1 MKVEARFLRL
11 FLFCSRGILFAT
23 SLVLT
28 ILVAAPFAGAQST
41 GGRIRGTVTDP
52 SSGAVVAATVQLIN
66 EGTHATREVQSGANG
81 EYIFIEVPVGS
92 YEMDLTLQG
101 FKKYVR
107 RGIVLDLNQVLT
119 LDIALQLGGST
130 DVVEVTGAPPVI
142 DTSSTQ
148 LGAVVNERSSTQLP
162 LNQRDVY
169 QLLQLQ
175 PGVQSQL
182 GNDLF
187 YGSDR
192 AGVVT
197 VNGGRGRSNNY
208 SVNGGNGND
217 LFANLPAVEPSP
229 DSIEEFKVISN
240 AFDAE
245 YGRNSGAVV
254 NVVTKSGTN
263 EIHGGFY
270 EFFRNDHLNTH
281 PFSFTPAPKPAF
293 KQNQF
298 GGTLGG
304 PIKKDKT
311 FFHVSYEGRR
321 IVQGIVSQPVT
332 VPTGTELGGDFSGGG
347 GATPFQGTLS
357 DSTVAGVLSDR
368 TGCSSAI
375 AAQGG
380 GPLQPGTPYSFY
392 QPNPVTQPN
401 LFLPGVF
408 TNTNGSPNVTNWVN
422 NQIPQQC
429 FDPVAVALLKYVP
442 GAGGTSDTVTTV
454 PNKRDR
460 GDQFQ
465 IKIDHSFSNNQKTAI
480 YYYFDDDNT
489 LDPFAKFQAEGAP
502 LGNFPGVYAT
512 RTQQINISHT
522 STIGSTSVNEA
533 RFTFFREGQ
542 MKFDSPTLTN
552 SIQASCGT
560 GAAAAFCF
568 TGTSDSATLNAA
580 CAAGAADPKDC
591 GLHSGLTS
599 KFEGVP
605 FIQLNGGFS
614 IGNNAGGQLPQVGN
628 TFQFS
633 DNYSRII
640 GTHSLKFGGDV
651 RYQKFDQ
658 LLYFD
663 VNGWLTFNSTTS
675 GPTGDD
681 LGADGPYPDYFLG
694 LANSLVQG
702 SAQHE
707 LVRSKSFYLFA
718 QDSWKIKPNLTL
730 NYGVRWEMN
739 TPITDIGHKVQTF
752 RPGQRSTIYPCALT
766 VGSDLYN
773 TFGPGEA
780 GCDAA
785 GVTPI
790 GLVFP
795 GDKGVPNGLTNTY
808 YKAFGPRLGL
818 NWSPGSHDGWL
829 DKLTGGPGKTSVS
842 MGFGIFYNPIE
853 QLVLEQ
859 FSAEPP
865 FGGSNF
871 IGSPFLQTPYV
882 DQTGAVF
889 ANPFTGILNPKRGTP
904 VDWSSFASSV
914 YFGQFPPNMRPQYQ
928 DQYNL
933 TIKRELPGNMLLQV
947 AYVGSQG
954 HRLLATYE
962 VNPGNPQTC
971 LDLAAQGQGCGSFG
985 EDSPYS
991 FVLPQGQVLH
1001 LPYIGGGPNGQNIP
1015 CSIQNPSAAC
1025 VITGKAGGTP
1035 ITLVGTR
1042 PYSSPL
1048 CDPLTGAGCPTS
1060 GAPVFSGIFSED
1072 TIAHSNYNSLQAL
1085 FEKRFSHG
1093 LQFQASYTFSKSLDN
1108 ASSFESA
1115 LNPLNFNATYGL
1127 SNYDARHR
1135 FVFNYVWDLPVPKYD
1150 GFKGK
1155 LLNGWEASGILSF
1168 QSGFPVRITSQDDV
1182 ELLDTTFDFEE
1193 PGQPNFAPGASF
1205 KTVNPRSTVCAAF
1218 TGPLAQAIDP
1228 TAPACQPVSGYSFD
1242 PNLFTNAT
1250 VAPGTIGNAPRS
1262 ICCGPGINNWDM
1274 SFSKQTRFGER
1285 WQMEFRV
1292 DVFNIWNHAQFY
1304 TVDGNISNQGGT
1316 FGQVLHVRDPR
1327 LLQFALKFHF

>member
-1 MKVEARFLRL
+1 MKAGAFFSVFHSLSGRNIFIGVI
-11 FLFCSRGILFAT
+11 F
-23 SLVLT
+23 SLVVL
-28 ILVAAPFAGAQST
+28 LAAPFAGAQST
-41 GGRIRGTVTDP
+41 GGRIRGTVSDA
-52 SSGAVVAATVQLIN
+52 SGGAVAGATVTLIN
-66 EGTHATREVQSGANG
+66 EATHATRDVQTGANG
-81 EYIFIEVPVGS
+81 EYIFLEVPVGT
-92 YEMDLTLQG
+92 YEIDATSKG
-101 FKKYVR
+101 FKKYARKGVPLNLNEVVTVDL
-107 RGIVLDLNQVLT
+107 VLQ
-119 LDIALQLGGST
+119 IGGAS
-130 DVVEVTGAPPVI
+130 DVVEVTGAPPVV
-142 DTSSTQ
+142 DTTSTQ
-148 LGAVVNERSSTQLP
+148 LGAIVNDRSSTQLP

-208 SVNGGNGND
+208 TVNGGDGND

-229 DSIEEFKVISN
+229 DSIDEFRVISN

-263 EIHGGFY
+263 DLHGSFY
-270 EFFRNDHLNTH
+270 EFFRNDVLNAHQFT
-281 PFSFTPAPKPAF
+281 FTPSPKTPF

-311 FFHVSYEGRR
+311 FFFGSYEGRR
-321 IVQGIVSQPVT
+321 IVQGVVSQPVT
-332 VPTGTELGGDFSGGG
+332 VPTAANVGGDFSNGGA
-347 GATPFQGTLS
+347 ATPFQGTLT
-357 DSTVAGVLSDR
+357 DATVAGVLNDR
-368 TGCSSAI
+368 LGCANAVNAAGGAVI
-375 AAQGG
+375 A
-380 GPLQPGTPYSFY
+380 PGTPYSAIF
-392 QPNPVTQPN
+392 PNN
-401 LFLPGVF
+401 R
-408 TNTNGSPNVTNWVN
+408 
-422 NQIPQQC
+422 IPTQC
-429 FDPVAVALLKYVP
+429 FDPVALSLLQYVP
-442 GAGGTSDTVTTV
+442 GAGGASDTVVTV
-454 PNKRDR
+454 PNRRDR

-465 IKIDHSFSNNQKTAI
+465 IKVDHSFNNNQKTAI

-512 RTQQINISHT
+512 RTQQINVSHT

-533 RFTFFREGQ
+533 RFTYFREGQ
-542 MKFDSPTLTN
+542 LKFDTPTRTN
-552 SIQASCGT
+552 AIQASCGT
-560 GAAAAFCF
+560 GAASAFCF
-568 TGTSDSATLNAA
+568 TGVSDSATLNAA
-580 CAAGAADPKDC
+580 CAAGATNTADC
-591 GLHSGLTS
+591 GLHSGLGS
-599 KFEGVP
+599 KIEGVP

-633 DNYSRII
+633 DNYSKIV
-640 GTHSLKFGGDV
+640 GNHSFKFGGDV

-663 VNGWLTFNSTTS
+663 VNGWLTFNSTTA

-681 LGADGPYPDYFLG
+681 VGSDSIYPNYFLG
-694 LANSLVQG
+694 LANSLIQG

-707 LVRSKSFYLFA
+707 LVRSTSVYLFA
-718 QDSWKIKPNLTL
+718 QDSWKLKPSVTL
-730 NYGVRWEMN
+730 NYGLRWEMN
-739 TPITDIGHKVQTF
+739 TPLADIGKKVQTF
-752 RPGQRSTIYPCALT
+752 RPGERSTIYPCKLDST
-766 VGSDLYN
+766 NPLFDPTKPDG
-773 TFGPGEA
+773 
-780 GCDAA
+780 GCDEA

-808 YKAFGPRLGL
+808 YKGFAPRVGL
-818 NWSPGSHDGWL
+818 NWSPSAHDGL
-829 DKLTGGPGKTSVS
+829 LAKLTGGPGKTSVS
-842 MGFGIFYNPIE
+842 MGYGIFYNPIE

-871 IGSPFLQTPYV
+871 IGNPFLQMPYV

-889 ANPFTGILNPKRGTP
+889 ANPFTGILNPKRGQP
-904 VDWSSFASSV
+904 LDWSKFASSV
-914 YFGQFPPNMRPQYQ
+914 YFGQFPANMRPQYQ

-933 TIKRELPGNMLLQV
+933 TIKRELPGNMLMQV

-971 LDLAAQGQGCGSFG
+971 LDLAALGQGCGPFG

-991 FVLPQGQVLH
+991 FTLPTGQVFH
-1001 LPYIGGGPNGQNIP
+1001 LPYVGGGPNGQNIP
-1015 CSIQNPSAAC
+1015 CSILKPSPAC
-1025 VITGKAGGTP
+1025 VITGGPGGTP
-1035 ITLVGTR
+1035 ITLVGIR

-1048 CDPLTGAGCPTS
+1048 CDPLTAAGCPVAS

-1115 LNPLNFNATYGL
+1115 LNPLNFNSTYGL

-1135 FVFNYVWDLPVPKYD
+1135 FVFNYVWDLPVPKYE
-1150 GFKGK
+1150 GFKGRF
-1155 LLNGWEASGILSF
+1155 LDGWQVSGIVSF

-1182 ELLDTTFDFEE
+1182 ELLDTTFDFEA
-1193 PGQPNFAPGASF
+1193 PGQPNFAPGATF
-1205 KTVNPRSTVCAAF
+1205 KKVNPRNTVCAPF
-1218 TGPLAQAIDP
+1218 TGPLAQAVDP
-1228 TAPACQPVSGYSFD
+1228 TAPACQPVTGFAFD

-1250 VAPGTIGNAPRS
+1250 VAAGTIGNAPRS

-1274 SFSKQTRFGER
+1274 SFSKQTWFGER
-1285 WQMEFRV
+1285 LQMEFRA
-1292 DVFNIWNHAQFY
+1292 DLFNIWNHAQFY

-1327 LLQFALKFHF
+1327 LAQFALKFKF

>member
-1 MKVEARFLRL
+1 MSQDSVVVLRSAFRL
-11 FLFCSRGILFAT
+11 AVLSLLLTTLFA
-23 SLVLT
+23 
-28 ILVAAPFAGAQST
+28 APRAGAQST
-41 GGRIRGTVTDP
+41 GGRIRGTITD
-52 SSGAVVAATVQLIN
+52 SSGAAISGATMALIN
-66 EGTHATREVQSGANG
+66 EATNVSRDTVSGSNG
-81 EYIFIEVPVGS
+81 EYVFLEVQLGTYNV
-92 YEMDLTLQG
+92 EVTQQG
-101 FKKYVR
+101 FKKYSHK
-107 RGIVLDLNQVLT
+107 GIVVNLNEVVSVDIPLQV
-119 LDIALQLGGST
+119 GGTSET
-130 DVVEVTGAPPVI
+130 VEVTGASPIV

-208 SVNGGNGND
+208 TVNGGDGND

-229 DSIEEFKVISN
+229 DSIDEFKVISN

-263 EIHGGFY
+263 NVHGSFY
-270 EFFRNDHLNTH
+270 EFLRNDKLNTH
-281 PFSFTPAPKPAF
+281 PFSFSPSPKPAF

-298 GGTLGG
+298 GGTIGG
-304 PIKKDKT
+304 PIRKDKT
-311 FFHVSYEGRR
+311 FFFGSYEGRR
-321 IVQGIVSQPVT
+321 IVQGIVSQPVV
-332 VPTGTELGGDFSGGG
+332 VPTAAQVAGDFSGG
-347 GATPFQGTLS
+347 TPFQGTLT
-357 DSTVAGVLSDR
+357 DSTVAGVLNDR
-368 TGCSSAI
+368 TGCAAAVSAAGGAAI
-375 AAQGG
+375 A
-380 GPLQPGTPYSFY
+380 PGTPYAAIF
-392 QPNPVTQPN
+392 P
-401 LFLPGVF
+401 
-408 TNTNGSPNVTNWVN
+408 N
-422 NQIPQQC
+422 NQIPTAC
-429 FDPVAVALLKYVP
+429 FDPVAVSLLQYVP
-442 GAGGTSDTVTTV
+442 GAGGNADTVVTV
-454 PNKRDR
+454 PKKRDR

-465 IKIDHSFSNNQKTAI
+465 VKVDHSFNSNQKTSI

-512 RTQQINISHT
+512 RTQQINVSHT
-522 STIGSTSVNEA
+522 STIGSTSVNEF

-542 MKFDSPTLTN
+542 LRFDSPTKTN
-552 SIQASCGT
+552 AIQDSCGS
-560 GAAAAFCF
+560 GPASAFCF
-568 TGTSDSATLNAA
+568 TGLSDSATLNAA
-580 CAAGAADPKDC
+580 CAAGAANPADC
-591 GLHSGLTS
+591 GLHSGLGS
-599 KFEGVP
+599 RFEGVP
-605 FIQLNGGFS
+605 FIQVNGGFS

-628 TFQFS
+628 TFQVS
-633 DNYSRII
+633 DNFSKII
-640 GTHSLKFGGDV
+640 GNHNLKFGGDV

-663 VNGWLTFNSTTS
+663 INGWLTFNSTTA
-675 GPTGDD
+675 GPIGNDVGSD
-681 LGADGPYPDYFLG
+681 SSYPNYFLG
-694 LANSLVQG
+694 LVDSNLQG

-730 NYGVRWEMN
+730 NYGVRWELN
-739 TPITDIGHKVQTF
+739 TPIADIGKKVQTF
-752 RPGQRSTIYPCALT
+752 RPGQRSTIYPCSLDPSNPLFA
-766 VGSDLYN
+766 
-773 TFGPGEA
+773 TFGGGEA

-785 GVTPI
+785 GITPI

-808 YKAFGPRLGL
+808 YKAFAPRIGL
-818 NWSPGSHDGWL
+818 NWSPSWRDGAL
-829 DKLTGGPGKTSVS
+829 SKLTGGPGRTSVS
-842 MGFGIFYNPIE
+842 MGFGMFYNPIE

-865 FGGSNF
+865 FGGSSF
-871 IGSPFLQTPYV
+871 IGSPFLQMPFV
-882 DQTGAVF
+882 DQSGNVF
-889 ANPFTGILNPKRGTP
+889 ANPFNGILNPPRGQP
-904 VDWSSFASSV
+904 LDWSNFASSV
-914 YFGQFPPNMRPQYQ
+914 YFGQFPPNIRPQYQ

-947 AYVGSQG
+947 AYVGTQG

-971 LDLAAQGQGCGSFG
+971 LDLITQGQGCGSFG
-985 EDSPYS
+985 EDGAYS
-991 FVLPQGQVLH
+991 FVLPQGQTFH
-1001 LPYIGGGPNGQNIP
+1001 LPYVGGGPNGQNIP
-1015 CSIQNPSAAC
+1015 CSILKPAQAC
-1025 VITGKAGGTP
+1025 IITGAAGGTP
-1035 ITLVGTR
+1035 ITLVGIR

-1048 CDPLTGAGCPTS
+1048 CDPLTAVGCPTTT
-1060 GAPVFSGIFSED
+1060 GAPPFSAIFSED
-1072 TIAHSNYNSLQAL
+1072 TIAHSNYNSFQAL

-1115 LNPLNFNATYGL
+1115 LNPIDFNGTYGL

-1135 FVFNYVWDLPVPKYD
+1135 FVFNYVWDLPVPQYD

-1155 LLNGWEASGILSF
+1155 LLNGWEVSGILSF
-1168 QSGFPVRITSQDDV
+1168 QSGFPVRVTSQDDV
-1182 ELLDTTFDFEE
+1182 ELLDNTFDFEA
-1193 PGQPNFAPGASF
+1193 PGQPNLVSKV

-1218 TGPLAQAIDP
+1218 TGPLAQIVDP
-1228 TAPACQPVSGYSFD
+1228 TAPACQPVSGYAFD
-1242 PNLFTNAT
+1242 PNLMSNAT
-1250 VAPGTIGNAPRS
+1250 VALGTIGNAPRS

-1285 WQMEFRV
+1285 WQMEFRA
-1292 DVFNIWNHAQFY
+1292 DVFNVWNHAQFY

>member
-1 MKVEARFLRL
+1 MKGETRIRRLGGLCCRGMFFTAVFLL
-11 FLFCSRGILFAT
+11 AMSIA
-23 SLVLT
+23 V
-28 ILVAAPFAGAQST
+28 PFTGAQST
-41 GGRIRGTVTDP
+41 GGRIRGTVVDP
-52 SSGAVVAATVQLIN
+52 SGGAVPAAAVQLVN
-66 EGTHATREVQSGANG
+66 EATHATRAAQTGANG
-81 EYIFIEVPVGS
+81 EYDFIEVPVGS
-92 YEMDLTLQG
+92 YEVDLTMQG

-107 RGIVLDLNQVLT
+107 KGVALDLNQVLT
-119 LDIALQLGGST
+119 IDIALQLGGAT
-130 DVVEVTGAPPVI
+130 ETVEVTGAPPVI
-142 DTSSTQ
+142 DTSSSQ

-208 SVNGGNGND
+208 SVNGGDGND

-281 PFSFTPAPKPAF
+281 PFTFTPSPKPTF

-304 PIKKDKT
+304 PIRKDKT
-311 FFHVSYEGRR
+311 FFFASYEGRR

-332 VPTGTELGGDFSGGG
+332 VPTGAQVNNGDFSGG
-347 GATPFQGTLS
+347 TPFQGTLS
-357 DSTVAGVLSDR
+357 DSTVAGVLNDR
-368 TGCSSAI
+368 PGCA
-375 AAQGG
+375 AAVGAQGG
-380 GPLQPGTPYSFY
+380 LPIAVGNQYGGTYGPSGNLISPGI
-392 QPNPVTQPN
+392 
-401 LFLPGVF
+401 F
-408 TNTNGSPNVTNWVN
+408 TNFNTGVD
-422 NQIPQQC
+422 NQIPVQC
-429 FDPVAVALLKYVP
+429 FDPVALSLLQYVP
-442 GAGGTSDTVTTV
+442 GAGGTASEVVTV
-454 PNKRDR
+454 PKKRDR

-465 IKIDHSFSNNQKTAI
+465 IKIDHLFNNNQKTAI

-502 LGNFPGVYAT
+502 LGNFPGIYAT
-512 RTQQINISHT
+512 RTQQVNVSHT

-542 MKFDSPTLTN
+542 IKFDTPTITN
-552 SIQASCGT
+552 SIQASCGS
-560 GAAAAFCF
+560 GAASAFCF
-568 TGTSDSATLNAA
+568 TGVSDSATLNAA
-580 CAAGAADPKDC
+580 CAAGATNPADC
-591 GLHSGLTS
+591 GLHSGLGS
-599 KFEGVP
+599 KIEGVP

-633 DNYSRII
+633 DNYSKII

-675 GPTGDD
+675 GTTGDD
-681 LGADGPYPDYFLG
+681 LGSDTPYPNYFLG

-739 TPITDIGHKVQTF
+739 TPLSDSGQKVQTF
-752 RPGQRSTIYPCALT
+752 HPGQRSTIYPCALT

-773 TFGPGEA
+773 QFGPGEA

-808 YKAFGPRLGL
+808 YKAFAPRIGL
-818 NWSPGSHDGWL
+818 NWSPSWHDGGL
-829 DKLTGGPGKTSVS
+829 AKLTGGPGKTSVS
-842 MGFGIFYNPIE
+842 MGFGMFYNPIE

-871 IGSPFLQTPYV
+871 IGNPFLQTPYV

-889 ANPFTGILNPKRGTP
+889 TNPFTGILSPKRGTP
-904 VDWSSFASSV
+904 LDWSNFASSV
-914 YFGQFPPNMRPQYQ
+914 YFGQFPQNMRPQYQ

-933 TIKRELPGNMLLQV
+933 TLKRELPGNMLLQL

-971 LDLAAQGQGCGSFG
+971 LDLATLGQGCGPFG

-991 FVLPQGQVLH
+991 FTLQDGQVLH
-1001 LPYIGGGPNGQNIP
+1001 LPYVGGGPNGQNIP
-1015 CSIQNPSAAC
+1015 CSIPKPSAAC
-1025 VITGKAGGTP
+1025 VITGAPGGTP
-1035 ITLVGTR
+1035 ITLVGIR
-1042 PYSSPL
+1042 RYSSPL
-1048 CDPLTGAGCPTS
+1048 CDPTSPTGAGCPTS

-1072 TIAHSNYNSLQAL
+1072 TIAHSNYNSFQAL

-1127 SNYDARHR
+1127 SNYDARQR
-1135 FVFNYVWDLPVPKYD
+1135 FVINYVWDLPVPKFE
-1150 GFKGK
+1150 GLKGK
-1155 LLNGWEASGILSF
+1155 LLDGWEASGILSF
-1168 QSGFPVRITSQDDV
+1168 QSGFPIRITSQDDV

-1193 PGQPNFAPGASF
+1193 PGQPN
-1205 KTVNPRSTVCAAF
+1205 
-1218 TGPLAQAIDP
+1218 L
-1228 TAPACQPVSGYSFD
+1228 TAPFHTQNIRQNGGFAFD
-1242 PNLFTNAT
+1242 PNLFTNDT
-1250 VAPGTIGNAPRS
+1250 VQPGTIGNAPRS

-1285 WQMEFRV
+1285 WQMEFRA
-1292 DVFNIWNHAQFY
+1292 DVFNVWNHAQFY
-1304 TVDGNISNQGGT
+1304 TVDGNISNIGGT

>member
-1 MKVEARFLRL
+1 MKGDTGIRRL
-11 FLFCSRGILFAT
+11 STSCSRGVFFTAIFAVAIL
-23 SLVLT
+23 LV
-28 ILVAAPFAGAQST
+28 APFAGAQST
-41 GGRIRGTVTDP
+41 GGRIRGTVVDP
-52 SSGAVVAATVQLIN
+52 SGGAVPAITVQLIN
-66 EGTHATREVQSGANG
+66 EATHATREAQTGANG

-92 YEMDLTLQG
+92 YEVDLAMQG

-107 RGIVLDLNQVLT
+107 KGIALDLNQVLT
-119 LDIALQLGGST
+119 IDIALQIGGAT
-130 DVVEVTGAPPVI
+130 ETVEVTGAPPVI

-208 SVNGGNGND
+208 SVNGGDGND

-263 EIHGGFY
+263 EIHGSFY
-270 EFFRNDHLNTH
+270 EFFRNDALNTH
-281 PFSFTPAPKPAF
+281 PFTFTPSPKPAF

-311 FFHVSYEGRR
+311 FFFASYEGRR

-332 VPTGTELGGDFSGGG
+332 VPTASEVGGDFSGGG
-347 GATPFQGTLS
+347 GATPFQGTLT
-357 DSTVAGVLSDR
+357 DATVAGVLNDR
-368 TGCSSAI
+368 PGCATAVNNAGGAPIAAGTAYSAI
-375 AAQGG
+375 F
-380 GPLQPGTPYSFY
+380 P
-392 QPNPVTQPN
+392 
-401 LFLPGVF
+401 
-408 TNTNGSPNVTNWVN
+408 N
-422 NQIPQQC
+422 NQIPTQC
-429 FDPVAVALLKYVP
+429 FDPVALSLLQYVP
-442 GAGGTSDTVTTV
+442 GAGGASNTVTTV
-454 PNKRDR
+454 PKKRNR

-465 IKIDHSFSNNQKTAI
+465 IKVDHSFNNNQKTSI

-502 LGNFPGVYAT
+502 LGNFPGEYAT
-512 RTQQINISHT
+512 RTQQINVAHT

-542 MKFDSPTLTN
+542 MRFDTPTQTN
-552 SIQASCGT
+552 AIQASCGT
-560 GAAAAFCF
+560 GAASAFCF
-568 TGTSDSATLNAA
+568 TGVSDSATLNDA
-580 CAAGAADPKDC
+580 CTAGIASIAGATTADC
-591 GLHSGLTS
+591 GLHSGLGP
-599 KFEGVP
+599 KIEGVP

-633 DNYSRII
+633 DNYSKII
-640 GTHSLKFGGDV
+640 GTHSFKFGGDV

-663 VNGWLTFNSTTS
+663 VNGWLTFNSTTF

-681 LGADGPYPDYFLG
+681 VGSDSVYPNYFLG

-739 TPITDIGHKVQTF
+739 TPLSDIGQKVQTF
-752 RPGQRSTIYPCALT
+752 HPGQRSTIYPCALA

-773 TFGPGEA
+773 QFGAGEA

-785 GVTPI
+785 GVTPV

-808 YKAFGPRLGL
+808 YKAFAPRIGL
-818 NWSPGSHDGWL
+818 NWSPSWHDGAL
-829 DKLTGGPGKTSVS
+829 AKLTGGPGKTSVS
-842 MGFGIFYNPIE
+842 MGFGMFYNPIE

-889 ANPFTGILNPKRGTP
+889 TNPFTGILNPKRGTAL
-904 VDWSSFASSV
+904 DWSNFAGSV
-914 YFGQFPPNMRPQYQ
+914 FFGQFPPNMRPQYQ
-928 DQYNL
+928 NQYNL
-933 TIKRELPGNMLLQV
+933 TIKRELPGNLLLQV

-962 VNPGNPQTC
+962 VSPGSPQTC
-971 LDLAAQGQGCGSFG
+971 NAIAAIAAANPADVLTASPLAGGTQTTCGAFG
-985 EDSPYS
+985 EDSSYFILPGTQIPTGGL
-991 FVLPQGQVLH
+991 VLPYGPSGPTT
-1001 LPYIGGGPNGQNIP
+1001 LPGGSLVGSNG
-1015 CSIQNPSAAC
+1015 
-1025 VITGKAGGTP
+1025 
-1035 ITLVGTR
+1035 ITLVGLR
-1042 PYSSPL
+1042 KYSSPL
-1048 CDPLTGAGCPTS
+1048 CDPQTGLQCPAT
-1060 GAPVFSGIFSED
+1060 GVPVFSGIFSED
-1072 TIAHSNYNSLQAL
+1072 TVAHSNYNSFQAL

-1115 LNPLNFNATYGL
+1115 LNPLDFNATYGL
-1127 SNYDARHR
+1127 SNYDSRQR
-1135 FVFNYVWDLPVPKYD
+1135 FVFNYVWDIPVPKYD

-1155 LLNGWEASGILSF
+1155 LLNGWEVSGILSF

-1182 ELLDTTFDFEE
+1182 EELDTTFDFEA
-1193 PGQPNFAPGASF
+1193 PGQPNLVGPF
-1205 KTVNPRSTVCAAF
+1205 KSVNPRSTVCAPF

-1228 TAPACQPVSGYSFD
+1228 TSPNCQPVTGFAFD

-1250 VAPGTIGNAPRS
+1250 VAAGTIGNAPRS

-1285 WQMEFRV
+1285 WQMEFRA
-1292 DVFNIWNHAQFY
+1292 DVFNVWNHAQFY

>member
-1 MKVEARFLRL
+1 MKLKAQFRQRRSSCFRDIFPAVIFLL
-11 FLFCSRGILFAT
+11 VFA
-23 SLVLT
+23 
-28 ILVAAPFAGAQST
+28 FAVTPGNAQST
-41 GGRIRGTVTDP
+41 GGRFRGTVMDP
-52 SSGAVVAATVQLIN
+52 SGGAVPAATVTLIN
-66 EGTHATREVQSGANG
+66 EATHATREVQSGANG
-81 EYIFIEVPVGS
+81 EYIFVEVPVGT
-92 YEMDLTLQG
+92 YEINLTMQG

-107 RGIVLDLNQVLT
+107 KGMVLDLNQVLT
-119 LDIALQLGGST
+119 VDIALQIGGAT
-130 DVVEVTGAPPVI
+130 EVVEVTGAPPVV

-208 SVNGGNGND
+208 TVNGGDGND

-229 DSIEEFKVISN
+229 DSIEEFRVISN

-263 EIHGGFY
+263 NVHGGFY
-270 EFFRNDHLNTH
+270 EFLRNDLLNTH
-281 PFSFTPAPKPAF
+281 PFNFSPSPKPAF

-298 GGTLGG
+298 GGTIGG

-311 FFHVSYEGRR
+311 FFFASYEGRR
-321 IVQGIVSQPVT
+321 IVQGVVSQPVT
-332 VPTGTELGGDFSGGG
+332 VPTSAEVGGDFS
-347 GATPFQGTLS
+347 ATPFQGTLA
-357 DSTVAGVLSDR
+357 DPTVAGVLNDR
-368 TGCSSAI
+368 TGCAVAVNAAGGAAI
-375 AAQGG
+375 A
-380 GPLQPGTPYSFY
+380 PGTAYSDIF
-392 QPNPVTQPN
+392 PN
-401 LFLPGVF
+401 
-408 TNTNGSPNVTNWVN
+408 SK
-422 NQIPQQC
+422 IPTQC
-429 FDPVAVALLKYVP
+429 FDPVAVSLLQYVP
-442 GAGGTSDTVTTV
+442 GAGGASNTVVTV
-454 PNKRDR
+454 PNKRVR

-465 IKIDHSFSNNQKTAI
+465 IKIDHSFNNNQKTAI

-512 RTQQINISHT
+512 RTQQINVSHT
-522 STIGSTSVNEA
+522 STIGSTSVNEL
-533 RFTFFREGQ
+533 RFTYFREGQ
-542 MKFDSPTLTN
+542 LKFDSPTKN
-552 SIQASCGT
+552 NAIQASCGS
-560 GAAAAFCF
+560 GAASAFCF
-568 TGTSDSATLNAA
+568 TGVSDSATLNAA
-580 CAAGAADPKDC
+580 CASGATNTADC
-591 GLHSGLTS
+591 GLHSGLGS
-599 KFEGVP
+599 KIEGVP

-633 DNYSRII
+633 DNFSKIV
-640 GTHSLKFGGDV
+640 GNHSFKFGGDV

-663 VNGWLTFNSTTS
+663 VNGWITFNSGS
-675 GPTGDD
+675 ADD
-681 LGADGPYPDYFLG
+681 VGSNSIYPDYFLG

-707 LVRSKSFYLFA
+707 LVRTKSTYLFA

-730 NYGVRWEMN
+730 NYGVRWELN
-739 TPITDIGHKVQTF
+739 TPMSDIGQKVQTF
-752 RPGQRSTIYPCALT
+752 HPGQRSTIYPCKLDPSNPLFNPALAD
-766 VGSDLYN
+766 G
-773 TFGPGEA
+773 

-808 YKAFGPRLGL
+808 YKGFAPRVGL
-818 NWSPGSHDGWL
+818 NWSPGVRDGWL
-829 DKLTGGPGKTSVS
+829 AKLTGGPGKTSVS
-842 MGFGIFYNPIE
+842 MGYGMFYNPIE

-871 IGSPFLQTPYV
+871 IGSPFLQMPYV

-904 VDWSSFASSV
+904 LDWSKFASSV
-914 YFGQFPPNMRPQYQ
+914 YFGQFPANMRPQYQ

-933 TIKRELPGNMLLQV
+933 TIKRELPGNILFQV

-971 LDLAAQGQGCGSFG
+971 LDLANQGQGCGTFG

-991 FVLPQGQVLH
+991 FTLPAGQTFH
-1001 LPYIGGGPNGQNIP
+1001 LPYVGGGPNGQNIP
-1015 CSIQNPSAAC
+1015 CSILKPSTAC
-1025 VITGKAGGTP
+1025 VITGAAGGTP
-1035 ITLVGTR
+1035 ITLVGIR

-1048 CDPLTGAGCPTS
+1048 CDPLSGAGCPTS

-1115 LNPLNFNATYGL
+1115 LNPLNFNSTYGL

-1135 FVFNYVWDLPVPKYD
+1135 FVFNYVWDLPVPKFQ

-1155 LLNGWEASGILSF
+1155 LLDGWEVSGIVSF

-1182 ELLDTTFDFEE
+1182 EQLDTTFDFEA
-1193 PGQPNFAPGASF
+1193 PGQPNLVGAF
-1205 KTVNPRSTVCAAF
+1205 KSVNPRSTVCAAF
-1218 TGPLAQAIDP
+1218 TGPLAQALDP
-1228 TAPACQPVSGYSFD
+1228 TAPPCQPVSGYAFD
-1242 PNLFTNAT
+1242 PNLFTNST
-1250 VAPGTIGNAPRS
+1250 VQAGTIGNAPRS

-1274 SFSKQTRFGER
+1274 SFSKQTSLGER
-1285 WQMEFRV
+1285 FQMEFRA
-1292 DVFNIWNHAQFY
+1292 DVFNVWNHAQFY

>member
-1 MKVEARFLRL
+1 MKLNAQFWQLPSSCCRSIFSTIVL
-11 FLFCSRGILFAT
+11 FLV
-23 SLVLT
+23 LVF
-28 ILVAAPFAGAQST
+28 AAPRVDGQST

-52 SSGAVVAATVQLIN
+52 SGGAVPAATVTLIN
-66 EGTHATREVQSGANG
+66 EATHATREVQSGANG
-81 EYIFIEVPVGS
+81 EYIFVEVPVGS
-92 YEMDLTLQG
+92 YEIDMTMQG

-107 RGIVLDLNQVLT
+107 KGIALDLNQVLT
-119 LDIALQLGGST
+119 VDIALQLGGST
-130 DVVEVTGAPPVI
+130 EVVEVTGAPPVV

-182 GNDLF
+182 GNDTF

-208 SVNGGNGND
+208 TVNGGDGND

-229 DSIEEFKVISN
+229 DSIEEFRVISN

-263 EIHGGFY
+263 NVHGGFY
-270 EFFRNDHLNTH
+270 EFLRNDILNTH
-281 PFSFTPAPKPAF
+281 PFSFSPSPKPAF

-298 GGTLGG
+298 GGTIGG

-311 FFHVSYEGRR
+311 FFFASYEGRR

-332 VPTGTELGGDFSGGG
+332 VPTAAEVGGDFSGGG
-347 GATPFQGTLS
+347 GATLFQGTLT
-357 DSTVAGVLSDR
+357 DATVAGVLNDR
-368 TGCSSAI
+368 PGCATAVNNAGGAPIAPGTAYSAI
-375 AAQGG
+375 
-380 GPLQPGTPYSFY
+380 F
-392 QPNPVTQPN
+392 PNN
-401 LFLPGVF
+401 K
-408 TNTNGSPNVTNWVN
+408 
-422 NQIPQQC
+422 IPTQC
-429 FDPVAVALLKYVP
+429 FDPVAVSLLQYVP
-442 GAGGTSDTVTTV
+442 GAGGASNTVVTV
-454 PNKRDR
+454 PNKRVR

-465 IKIDHSFSNNQKTAI
+465 IKIDHSFNNSQKTAI

-512 RTQQINISHT
+512 RTQQINVSHT
-522 STIGSTSVNEA
+522 STIGSTSVNEL
-533 RFTFFREGQ
+533 RFTYFREGQ
-542 MKFDSPTLTN
+542 LKFNSPTRTN
-552 SIQASCGT
+552 SIQASCGA
-560 GAAAAFCF
+560 GPASAFCF
-568 TGTSDSATLNAA
+568 TGVSDSATLNAA
-580 CAAGAADPKDC
+580 CAAGATNTADC
-591 GLHSGLTS
+591 GIHTGLGS
-599 KFEGVP
+599 KVEGVP

-628 TFQFS
+628 TIQFS
-633 DNYSRII
+633 DNFSKIV
-640 GTHSLKFGGDV
+640 GNHSFKFGGDV

-663 VNGWLTFNSTTS
+663 INNWIIFNSTTS
-675 GPTGDD
+675 GPTGNDVGSD
-681 LGADGPYPDYFLG
+681 SVYPNYFLG
-694 LANSLVQG
+694 LANSMQQG

-707 LVRSKSFYLFA
+707 LVRSKSAYLFA

-739 TPITDIGHKVQTF
+739 TPMADVGQKVQTF
-752 RPGQRSTIYPCALT
+752 RPGQRSKIYPCKLDPSNPLFNPALAD
-766 VGSDLYN
+766 G
-773 TFGPGEA
+773 

-795 GDKGVPNGLTNTY
+795 GDPGVPNGLTNTY
-808 YKAFGPRLGL
+808 YKGFAPRVGL
-818 NWSPGSHDGWL
+818 NWSPGSRDGWL
-829 DKLTGGPGKTSVS
+829 AKLTGGPGKTSVS
-842 MGFGIFYNPIE
+842 MGYGLFYNPIE

-871 IGSPFLQTPYV
+871 IANPFLQMPYV

-889 ANPFTGILNPKRGTP
+889 TNPFNGILNPKRGTP
-904 VDWSSFASSV
+904 LDWSKFASSV
-914 YFGQFPPNMRPQYQ
+914 YFGQFPANMRPQYQ

-971 LDLAAQGQGCGSFG
+971 LDLANQGQGCGPFG

-991 FVLPQGQVLH
+991 FTLQLQPGQTFH
-1001 LPYIGGGPNGQNIP
+1001 LPYVGGGPNGQNIP
-1015 CSIQNPSAAC
+1015 CSILKPSTACVLTSAAN
-1025 VITGKAGGTP
+1025 GQE
-1035 ITLVGTR
+1035 ITLSGIR

-1048 CDPLTGAGCPTS
+1048 CDPFTGAGCPA
-1060 GAPVFSGIFSED
+1060 APVFSGIFSED

-1115 LNPLNFNATYGL
+1115 LNPLNFNSTYGL
-1127 SNYDARHR
+1127 SNYDARQR
-1135 FVFNYVWDLPVPKYD
+1135 FVFNYVWDLPVPKFD

-1155 LLNGWEASGILSF
+1155 LLDGWEVSGIVSF

-1182 ELLDTTFDFEE
+1182 EQLDTTFDFEA
-1193 PGQPNFAPGASF
+1193 PGQPNRVGAF
-1205 KTVNPRSTVCAAF
+1205 KSVNPRSTVCAAF
-1218 TGPLAQAIDP
+1218 TGPLAQAVDP
-1228 TAPACQPVSGYSFD
+1228 AAPACVPVSGYAFD

-1250 VAPGTIGNAPRS
+1250 VVPGTIGNAPRS

-1274 SFSKQTRFGER
+1274 SFSKKTSFGER
-1285 WQMEFRV
+1285 LQMEFRA
-1292 DVFNIWNHAQFY
+1292 DVFNVWNHAQFY

>member
-1 MKVEARFLRL
+1 MKARVLFFGYPSLCGRSIPFLL
-11 FLFCSRGILFAT
+11 FLILAI
-23 SLVLT
+23 SP
-28 ILVAAPFAGAQST
+28 AAPLADAQST
-41 GGRIRGTVTDP
+41 GGRIRGTVIDP
-52 SSGAVVAATVQLIN
+52 SGGAVVGAMVTLIN
-66 EGTHATREVQSGANG
+66 EATHATREAQTGANG
-81 EYIFIEVPVGS
+81 EYVFLEVPVGT
-92 YEMDLTLQG
+92 YEIGAVSQG
-101 FKKYVR
+101 FKKSTR
-107 RGIVLDLNQVLT
+107 KE
-119 LDIALQLGGST
+119 IALNLNEVISVDISLQVGGST
-130 DVVEVTGAPPVI
+130 EVVEVTGAPPVI
-142 DTSSTQ
+142 DTTSTQ

-187 YGSDR
+187 YGSDKG
-192 AGVVT
+192 GVVT

-208 SVNGGNGND
+208 TVNGGDGND

-229 DSIEEFKVISN
+229 DSIEEFRVISN
-240 AFDAE
+240 SFDAE

-263 EIHGGFY
+263 DLHGSFY
-270 EFFRNDHLNTH
+270 EFFRNDILNAH
-281 PFSFTPAPKPAF
+281 QFSFTPSPKTPF

-311 FFHVSYEGRR
+311 FFFGSYEGRR

-332 VPTGTELGGDFSGGG
+332 VPTSAQVNGDFSGG
-347 GATPFQGTLS
+347 TTFQGILN
-357 DSTVAGVLSDR
+357 DPTVAGVLNDR
-368 TGCSSAI
+368 AGCAAAVNAEGGARITAGTAYSAI
-375 AAQGG
+375 F
-380 GPLQPGTPYSFY
+380 P
-392 QPNPVTQPN
+392 
-401 LFLPGVF
+401 
-408 TNTNGSPNVTNWVN
+408 N
-422 NQIPQQC
+422 NQIPTQC
-429 FDPVAVALLKYVP
+429 FDPVAVSLLQYVP
-442 GAGGTSDTVTTV
+442 GAGGALPTVVTV
-454 PNKRDR
+454 PKRRDR

-465 IKIDHSFSNNQKTAI
+465 IRIDHNFSNNQKTAV

-512 RTQQINISHT
+512 RTQQINVSHT

-533 RFTFFREGQ
+533 RFTYFREGQ
-542 MKFDSPTLTN
+542 LKFDTPTRTN

-560 GAAAAFCF
+560 GPASAFCF
-568 TGTSDSATLNAA
+568 TGMSDSATLNAA
-580 CAAGAADPKDC
+580 CAAGATNTADC
-591 GLHSGLTS
+591 GIHSGLGS
-599 KFEGVP
+599 KVEGVP

-628 TFQFS
+628 TFQFT
-633 DNYSRII
+633 DNYSKIVVS
-640 GTHSLKFGGDV
+640 HSFKFGGDV

-663 VNGWLTFNSTTS
+663 INDWIIFNSSTA
-675 GPTGDD
+675 GPFTGDD
-681 LGADGPYPDYFLG
+681 VGSDSVYPNYFLG
-694 LANSLVQG
+694 LANSMQQG

-707 LVRSKSFYLFA
+707 LVRSKSAYLFA
-718 QDSWKIKPNLTL
+718 QDSWKAKPNLTL
-730 NYGVRWEMN
+730 NYGVRWEVN
-739 TPITDIGHKVQTF
+739 TPMADIGHKVQTF
-752 RPGQRSTIYPCALT
+752 HPGQRSTIYPCSLDQSNPLFA
-766 VGSDLYN
+766 

-795 GDKGVPNGLTNTY
+795 GDKGVPDGLTYTY
-808 YKAFGPRLGL
+808 YKGFAPRGGL
-818 NWSPGSHDGWL
+818 NWSPGWKDGWL
-829 DKLTGGPGKTSVS
+829 AKLTGGPGKTSVS
-842 MGFGIFYNPIE
+842 TGYGIFYNPIE

-871 IGSPFLQTPYV
+871 IANPFLQMPYV

-889 ANPFTGILNPKRGTP
+889 SNPFNGILNPPRGQP
-904 VDWSSFASSV
+904 QDWSNFTGSV
-914 YFGQFPPNMRPQYQ
+914 YFGQFPAHMRPQYQ

-933 TIKRELPGNMLLQV
+933 TIKRELPGNMLMQIG
-947 AYVGSQG
+947 YVGSQG

-962 VNPGNPQTC
+962 VNPGNPYTC
-971 LDLAAQGQGCGSFG
+971 LDLATLGQGCGPFG
-985 EDSPYS
+985 EDSIYQFTLNPGES
-991 FVLPQGQVLH
+991 IR
-1001 LPYIGGGPNGQNIP
+1001 LPYVVGPNGIDVP
-1015 CSIQNPSAAC
+1015 CPIVANPATNCIAR
-1025 VITGKAGGTP
+1025 VRAGGTP
-1035 ITLVGTR
+1035 MLITIAGTR
-1042 PYSSPL
+1042 KYSSPL
-1048 CDPLTGAGCPTS
+1048 CNPISPTGQGCPVAA
-1060 GAPVFSGIFSED
+1060 GAPPFSGIFSED

-1115 LNPLNFNATYGL
+1115 LNPLNFNGTYGL

-1135 FVFNYVWDLPVPKYD
+1135 FVFNYVWDLPIPRYD

-1155 LLNGWEASGILSF
+1155 LLNGWEMTGILSF
-1168 QSGFPVRITSQDDV
+1168 QSGFPIRITSQDDV

-1193 PGQPNFAPGASF
+1193 PGQPNFAPGAKF

-1218 TGPLAQAIDP
+1218 TGPLAQKLDP
-1228 TAPACQPVSGYSFD
+1228 TLPDCQPVSGYAFD
-1242 PNLFTNAT
+1242 PNLTTNAT
-1250 VAPGTIGNAPRS
+1250 VALGTIGNAPRS
-1262 ICCGPGINNWDM
+1262 LCCGPGINNWDM
-1274 SFSKQTRFGER
+1274 SFSKQTMLGER
-1285 WQMEFRV
+1285 LQMEFRA
-1292 DVFNIWNHAQFY
+1292 DLFNIWNHAQFY

-1327 LLQFALKFHF
+1327 LAQFALKFKF

>member
-1 MKVEARFLRL
+1 MKLKAQFRQRRSSCFRNIFPAVIFLL
-11 FLFCSRGILFAT
+11 VFA
-23 SLVLT
+23 
-28 ILVAAPFAGAQST
+28 FAVTPGNAQST
-41 GGRIRGTVTDP
+41 GGRFRGTVMDP
-52 SSGAVVAATVQLIN
+52 SGGAVPAATVTLIN
-66 EGTHATREVQSGANG
+66 EATHATREVQSGANG
-81 EYIFIEVPVGS
+81 EYIFVEVPVGT
-92 YEMDLTLQG
+92 YEINLTMQG

-107 RGIVLDLNQVLT
+107 KGMVLDLNQVLT
-119 LDIALQLGGST
+119 VDIALQIGGAT
-130 DVVEVTGAPPVI
+130 EVVEVTGAPPVV

-208 SVNGGNGND
+208 TVNGGDGND

-229 DSIEEFKVISN
+229 DSIEEFRVISN

-263 EIHGGFY
+263 NVHGGFY
-270 EFFRNDHLNTH
+270 EFLRNDLLNTH
-281 PFSFTPAPKPAF
+281 PFNFSPSPKPAF

-298 GGTLGG
+298 GGTIGG

-311 FFHVSYEGRR
+311 FFFASYEGRR
-321 IVQGIVSQPVT
+321 IVQGVVSQPVT
-332 VPTGTELGGDFSGGG
+332 VPTSAEVGGDFS
-347 GATPFQGTLS
+347 ATPFQGTLA
-357 DSTVAGVLSDR
+357 DPTVAGVLNDR
-368 TGCSSAI
+368 TGCAAAVNAAGGAAI
-375 AAQGG
+375 A
-380 GPLQPGTPYSFY
+380 PGTAYSDIF
-392 QPNPVTQPN
+392 PN
-401 LFLPGVF
+401 
-408 TNTNGSPNVTNWVN
+408 SK
-422 NQIPQQC
+422 IPTQC
-429 FDPVAVALLKYVP
+429 FDPVAVSLLQYVP
-442 GAGGTSDTVTTV
+442 GAGGASNTVVTV
-454 PNKRDR
+454 PNKRVR

-465 IKIDHSFSNNQKTAI
+465 IKIDHSFNNNQKTAI

-512 RTQQINISHT
+512 RTQQINVSHT
-522 STIGSTSVNEA
+522 STIGSTSVNEL
-533 RFTFFREGQ
+533 RFTYFREGQ
-542 MKFDSPTLTN
+542 LKFDSPTKN
-552 SIQASCGT
+552 NAIQASCGS
-560 GAAAAFCF
+560 GAASAFCF
-568 TGTSDSATLNAA
+568 TGVSDSATLNAA
-580 CAAGAADPKDC
+580 CASGATNTADC
-591 GLHSGLTS
+591 GLHSGLGS
-599 KFEGVP
+599 KIEGVP

-633 DNYSRII
+633 DNFSKIV
-640 GTHSLKFGGDV
+640 GNHSFKFGGDV

-663 VNGWLTFNSTTS
+663 VNGWITFNSGS
-675 GPTGDD
+675 ADD
-681 LGADGPYPDYFLG
+681 VGSNSIYPDYFLG

-707 LVRSKSFYLFA
+707 LVRTKSTYLFA

-730 NYGVRWEMN
+730 NYGVRWELN
-739 TPITDIGHKVQTF
+739 TPMSDIGQKVQTF
-752 RPGQRSTIYPCALT
+752 HPGQRSTIYPCKLDPSNPLFNPALAD
-766 VGSDLYN
+766 G
-773 TFGPGEA
+773 

-808 YKAFGPRLGL
+808 YKGFAPRVGL
-818 NWSPGSHDGWL
+818 NWSPGVRDGWL
-829 DKLTGGPGKTSVS
+829 AKLTGGPGKTSVS
-842 MGFGIFYNPIE
+842 MGYGMFYNPIE

-871 IGSPFLQTPYV
+871 IGSPFLQMPYV

-904 VDWSSFASSV
+904 LDWSKFASSV
-914 YFGQFPPNMRPQYQ
+914 YFGQFPANMRPQYQ

-933 TIKRELPGNMLLQV
+933 TIKRELPGNILFQV

-971 LDLAAQGQGCGSFG
+971 LDLANQGQGCGTFG

-991 FVLPQGQVLH
+991 FTLPAGQTFH
-1001 LPYIGGGPNGQNIP
+1001 LPYVGGGPNGQNIP
-1015 CSIQNPSAAC
+1015 CSILKPSTAC
-1025 VITGKAGGTP
+1025 VITGAAGGTP
-1035 ITLVGTR
+1035 ITLVGIR

-1048 CDPLTGAGCPTS
+1048 CDPLSGAGCPTS

-1115 LNPLNFNATYGL
+1115 LNPLNFNSTYGL

-1135 FVFNYVWDLPVPKYD
+1135 FVFNYVWDLPVPKFQ

-1155 LLNGWEASGILSF
+1155 LLDGWEVSGIVSF

-1182 ELLDTTFDFEE
+1182 EQLDTTFDFEA
-1193 PGQPNFAPGASF
+1193 PGQPNIVAPF
-1205 KTVNPRSTVCAAF
+1205 KSVNPRSTVCA
-1218 TGPLAQAIDP
+1218 
-1228 TAPACQPVSGYSFD
+1228 QPVSGYAFD
-1242 PNLFTNAT
+1242 PNLFTNST
-1250 VAPGTIGNAPRS
+1250 VQAGTIGNAPRS

-1274 SFSKQTRFGER
+1274 SFSKQTSLGER
-1285 WQMEFRV
+1285 FQMEFRA
-1292 DVFNIWNHAQFY
+1292 DVFNVWNHAQFY

>member
-1 MKVEARFLRL
+1 MKGDARIPQLRSL
-11 FLFCSRGILFAT
+11 CCRGIFSTVA
-23 SLVLT
+23 LVLA
-28 ILVAAPFAGAQST
+28 IGLAAPFAGAQST

-52 SSGAVVAATVQLIN
+52 SGGAVPAATVQLVN
-66 EGTHATREVQSGANG
+66 EATHATRDAQTGANG

-92 YEMDLTLQG
+92 YEVDLAMQG

-107 RGIVLDLNQVLT
+107 KGVALDLNQVLT
-119 LDIALQLGGST
+119 IDIGLQLGGAT
-130 DVVEVTGAPPVI
+130 ETVEVTGAPPVI

-208 SVNGGNGND
+208 SVNGGDGND

-270 EFFRNDHLNTH
+270 EFFRNDALNTH
-281 PFSFTPAPKPAF
+281 PFTFSPSPKPAF

-311 FFHVSYEGRR
+311 FFFASYEGRR

-332 VPTGTELGGDFSGGG
+332 VPTGAQVNNGDFSGS
-347 GATPFQGTLS
+347 APFTGSLT
-357 DSTVAGVLSDR
+357 DATVAGVLQDR
-368 TGCSSAI
+368 CGSGSGLPLNQQLSP
-375 AAQGG
+375 AAQGLVAGVAG
-380 GPLQPGTPYSFY
+380 GGAPVPYQSIF
-392 QPNPVTQPN
+392 
-401 LFLPGVF
+401 
-408 TNTNGSPNVTNWVN
+408 VN
-422 NQIPQQC
+422 NQIPTGC
-429 FDPVAVALLKYVP
+429 FDPVALSLLQYVP
-442 GAGGTSDTVTTV
+442 GAGGSASQVVTV
-454 PNKRDR
+454 PKKRDR

-465 IKIDHSFSNNQKTAI
+465 IKIDHSFNNNQKTSA

-512 RTQQINISHT
+512 RTQQINVAHT
-522 STIGSTSVNEA
+522 STIGATSVNEA

-542 MKFDSPTLTN
+542 MKFDTPTITN
-552 SIQASCGT
+552 AIQSSCGT

-568 TGTSDSATLNAA
+568 TGVSDSATLNAA
-580 CAAGAADPKDC
+580 CAAGATNAADC
-591 GLHSGLTS
+591 GLHSGLGS
-599 KFEGVP
+599 KVEGVP
-605 FIQLNGGFS
+605 FVQVNGGFS

-633 DNYSRII
+633 DNYSKII

-663 VNGWLTFNSTTS
+663 VNGWLTFNSVSNYCVPPNTPLNTNPPCTA
-675 GPTGDD
+675 PTGDD
-681 LGADGPYPDYFLG
+681 IGSDSSYPNYLLG
-694 LANSLVQG
+694 LGNSLVQG

-718 QDSWKIKPNLTL
+718 QDSWKIKPNLTM

-739 TPITDIGHKVQTF
+739 TPLSDIGQKVQTF
-752 RPGQRSTIYPCALT
+752 HPGQRSTIYPCALT
-766 VGSDLYN
+766 VGSALYN
-773 TFGPGEA
+773 QFGQGEA

-808 YKAFGPRLGL
+808 YKAFAPRIGL
-818 NWSPGSHDGWL
+818 NWSPSWHDGPL
-829 DKLTGGPGKTSVS
+829 AKLTGGPGKSSVS
-842 MGFGIFYNPIE
+842 MGFGMFYNPIE

-871 IGSPFLQTPYV
+871 IGNPFLQTPYV

-889 ANPFTGILNPKRGTP
+889 TNPFTGILNPKRGTP
-904 VDWSSFASSV
+904 LDWSNFASSV

-971 LDLAAQGQGCGSFG
+971 LDLAALGQGCSSFG

-991 FVLPQGQVLH
+991 FMLPAGQTFH
-1001 LPYIGGGPNGQNIP
+1001 LPYVGGGPGGENIP
-1015 CSIQNPSAAC
+1015 CAIVNPSPSC
-1025 VITGKAGGTP
+1025 VITGGSGGTQ
-1035 ITLVGTR
+1035 ITLVGIR

-1048 CDPLTGAGCPTS
+1048 CNPLTAAGCPTS

-1072 TIAHSNYNSLQAL
+1072 TIAHSNYNSFQAL

-1115 LNPLNFNATYGL
+1115 LNPLNFNSTYGL
-1127 SNYDARHR
+1127 SNYDARQR

-1155 LLNGWEASGILSF
+1155 VLDGWEVSGILSF

-1182 ELLDTTFDFEE
+1182 EQLDTTFDFEA
-1193 PGQPNFAPGASF
+1193 PGQPNLVAPF
-1205 KTVNPRSTVCAAF
+1205 KSVNPKTTVCAPF

-1228 TAPACQPVSGYSFD
+1228 TSPNCQPVTGFAFD

-1274 SFSKQTRFGER
+1274 SFSKQTHFGER
-1285 WQMEFRV
+1285 WQMEFRA
-1292 DVFNIWNHAQFY
+1292 DVFNVWNHAQFY